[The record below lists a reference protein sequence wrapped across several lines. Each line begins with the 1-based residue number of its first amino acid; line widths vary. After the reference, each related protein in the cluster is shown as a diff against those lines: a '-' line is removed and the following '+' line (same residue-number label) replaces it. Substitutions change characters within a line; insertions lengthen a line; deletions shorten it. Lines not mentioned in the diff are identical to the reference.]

1 MTAEAGVPYVDLH
14 THTTASDGVLPPEQ
28 VVDAAAAAGLR
39 AIAIT
44 DHDTVDGV
52 ARAEIAGA
60 RLGIRIIPGVE
71 LSATVGEHEAHI
83 LALGVSRLDRVAER
97 LAALRTM
104 RVGRAQ
110 LIVEKLNAL
119 GVPITFEEVLTA
131 SAGGAVGRPH
141 VARVLVERGFA
152 TDLRDA
158 FYKYLRAGGRAY
170 VAKDKLSVSDA
181 AAIAHEGGAIAIW
194 AHPAQSGRRERL
206 ETMIESGLDGGEVLH
221 PSHSPEDVVRLRA
234 LVDFFHIL
242 PSGGSDWHGVNDSAR
257 QLGMMRVPLDW
268 LERHDEH
275 RRRSAAAAV
284 A

>member
-206 ETMIESGLDGGEVLH
+206 ETMIESGLDGVEVLH

>member
-1 MTAEAGVPYVDLH
+1 MTAEAGVLYVDLH

-28 VVDAAAAAGLR
+28 VVDAAAAAGLK
-39 AIAIT
+39 AIAVT

-60 RLGIRIIPGVE
+60 RLGIRIVPGVE
-71 LSATVGEHEAHI
+71 LSANVGNHEAHI

-97 LAALRTM
+97 LAGLRAM
-104 RVGRAQ
+104 RIGRAQ

-119 GVPITFEEVLTA
+119 GVPVTFDEVLTA

-170 VAKDKLSVSDA
+170 VAKEKLSLTDA
-181 AAIAHEGGAIAIW
+181 VAIAHEGGAIAIW

-206 ETMIESGLDGGEVLH
+206 EAMIACGLDGVEVLH
-221 PSHSPEDVVRLRA
+221 PSHTPEDTVRLRA
-234 LVDFFHIL
+234 LSDFFHIL
-242 PSGGSDWHGVNDSAR
+242 PSGGSDWHGVNDSVR
-257 QLGMMRVPLDW
+257 QLGMMHVPMEW
-268 LERHDEH
+268 LERHDEY
-275 RRRSAAAAV
+275 RSRNSIAATA
-284 A
+284 

>member
-1 MTAEAGVPYVDLH
+1 MSAEAGVLYVDLH

-28 VVDAAAAAGLR
+28 VVDAASEAGLK
-39 AIAIT
+39 AIAVT

-52 ARAEIAGA
+52 ARAESAGA
-60 RLGIRIIPGVE
+60 RLGIRIVPGVE
-71 LSATVGEHEAHI
+71 LSANVGAHEAHI

-97 LAALRTM
+97 LAGLRTM
-104 RVGRAQ
+104 RIGRAQ

-119 GVPITFEEVLTA
+119 GVPITFEEVLAA

-170 VAKDKLSVSDA
+170 VAKDKLSVTDA
-181 AAIAHEGGAIAIW
+181 VSIAHEGGAIAIW
-194 AHPAQSGRRERL
+194 AHPAQGGRRERL
-206 ETMIESGLDGGEVLH
+206 EAMIECGLDGVEVLH
-221 PSHSPEDVVRLRA
+221 PSHTPEDTVRLRA
-234 LVDFFHIL
+234 LADFFHIL
-242 PSGGSDWHGVNDSAR
+242 PSGGSDWHGVNDSVR
-257 QLGMMRVPLDW
+257 QLGMMHVPMEW

-275 RRRSAAAAV
+275 RGRNSMAATA
-284 A
+284 